1 MNDTMGSRAEPIQHR
16 VQTSNNNKNPS
27 ISKLHYWIHHAQREP
42 NEQIRIMD
50 NTNRRIIDKRKRW
63 GQSRHNLTKGDI
75 LKYKVQLQFPATSN
89 EAEYE
94 AILIGLRI
102 AKSMEAKNIL
112 LKSDSRLVIRQIKED
127 YEVKK

>member
-1 MNDTMGSRAEPIQHR
+1 M
-16 VQTSNNNKNPS
+16 
-27 ISKLHYWIHHAQREP
+27 
-42 NEQIRIMD
+42 
-50 NTNRRIIDKRKRW
+50 
-63 GQSRHNLTKGDI
+63 
-75 LKYKVQLQFPATSN
+75 KYKVQLQFPATSN